1 MAKDVMELTDGDFK
15 SALAENDGIVLFH
28 KKVCPHCKALKKVI
42 EKVSTANP
50 ELTVMQID
58 SEENPTAMAE
68 LEISRVPTL
77 LVTRGGKIA
86 ARKSGLFNARELTA
100 LIQTA

>member
-1 MAKDVMELTDGDFK
+1 MAKEVMELTDADFK
-15 SALAENDGIVLFH
+15 STLAGNSGILLFY
-28 KKVCPHCKALKKVI
+28 KKICPHCKALKKVI
-42 EKVSTANP
+42 EKVSANNP
-50 ELTVMQID
+50 DLTVMQID
-58 SEENPTAMAE
+58 SEENPAAMAD

-77 LVTRGGKIA
+77 LVTRDGNIA